1 MSGGN
6 CNVNIQHSSFVAKQ
20 EVLDSE
26 TPHSNPQE
34 FISKNFSEEELEVL
48 KCRRDF
54 VDAMSAIKTLGDAEA
69 VFEFGRRLLK
79 EGIKLQDVDYAT
91 VLMFAIRQL
100 TITVVLAD
108 YSVVHFKY
116 ETEAELARDLQTW
129 TNGDRAKLHIP
140 GTHAEP
146 QSVGENPAEDPIE
159 SPAGD
164 D

>member
-6 CNVNIQHSSFVAKQ
+6 CNVNVHSSFVPKE
-20 EVLDSE
+20 EVRNSE
-26 TPHSNPQE
+26 TPHSSPQD

-69 VFEFGRRLLK
+69 VFEFGSRLLK

-91 VLMFAIRQL
+91 VLMFAIHQL
-100 TITVVLAD
+100 TINIVLAD
-108 YSVVHFKY
+108 YTVVHFKY
-116 ETEAELARDLQTW
+116 ETEEELSRDLERW

-146 QSVGENPAEDPIE
+146 ESAFENPPEQPIQR
-159 SPAGD
+159 SAGD

>member
-6 CNVNIQHSSFVAKQ
+6 FGQIHFQESSLAPNGAS
-20 EVLDSE
+20 LDN
-26 TPHSNPQE
+26 TADPQD

-48 KCRRDF
+48 KSRREF
-54 VDAMSAIKTLGDAEA
+54 VDAMTATKTRSDAEA
-69 VFEFGRRLLK
+69 VVQFGSKLLK
-79 EGIKLQDVDYAT
+79 DGLRLQGVDYAT
-91 VLMFAIRQL
+91 VLMFAINQQ
-100 TITVVLAD
+100 TINVVLAD

-116 ETEAELARDLQTW
+116 ETEAELSRDLETW

-146 QSVGENPAEDPIE
+146 ESVFENSPEQPIQS
-159 SPAGD
+159 SAGD